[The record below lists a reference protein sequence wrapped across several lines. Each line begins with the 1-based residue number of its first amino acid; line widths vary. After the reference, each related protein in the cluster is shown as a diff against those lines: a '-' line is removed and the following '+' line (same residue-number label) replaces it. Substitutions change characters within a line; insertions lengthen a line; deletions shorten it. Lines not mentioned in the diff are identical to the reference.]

1 MFEIINAFL
10 YCGLFYYLFRKGANR
25 LALFVISIWAV
36 SAVLGI
42 FYTKMDIY
50 KYRSNDLEEL
60 QLLPFFYLFVCF
72 VLCVRPLIKLSNLN
86 ISIKCNTRLLDYCGI
101 LFTILSVPFFIECVY
116 QLVDFAIS
124 GRFLLLGANYDDL
137 ANCNADALITFS
149 SFGRKASAILSWSKV
164 VTPILFFI
172 NLQRSDSNKYVTIGL
187 FLAAVSPALSNITIG
202 SKTQLVVFLIYFIS
216 LYLFFS
222 KSLGDSIKSKVKKL
236 ITGIGA
242 VSLAIVI
249 SLSVGRYVLGDY
261 YSTSNAETSDYLYKY
276 SAESMYNFNQN
287 AYHEENTLMGYFTAL
302 PVLNI
307 LGIDNTD
314 VSDYVDH
321 AEKKLHCNPV
331 IFYGLIGD
339 LVIDFGLLG
348 AFLILLL
355 LSLPLSRI
363 RFDSDVSLSKM
374 ILYCLYIYIV
384 SNSLF
389 YFILKLN
396 WDVIYVTL
404 AFALLFSL
412 SSKKQIQV

>member
-10 YCGLFYYLFRKGANR
+10 YCGLFYYLFLKGANR
-25 LALFVISIWAV
+25 LVLFVISIWAV

-137 ANCNADALITFS
+137 ANGNADALITFS

-222 KSLGDSIKSKVKKL
+222 KSLGDSIKSKVKKM

-249 SLSVGRYVLGDY
+249 SLSVGRYVLGGH
-261 YSTSNAETSDYLYKY
+261 YSNNDTSDFLYKY
-276 SAESMYNFNQN
+276 SSESMYNFNQN
-287 AYHEENTLMGYFTAL
+287 AYHEENTLLGSYTAFPL
-302 PVLNI
+302 LKNIGVLDTNI
-307 LGIDNTD
+307 ENAR
-314 VSDYVDH
+314 DYNGPRI
-321 AEKKLHCNPV
+321 HCNPV

-339 LVIDFGLLG
+339 LVIDFGLVG

-384 SNSLF
+384 ANSLF

-404 AFALLFSL
+404 GFALLFSL